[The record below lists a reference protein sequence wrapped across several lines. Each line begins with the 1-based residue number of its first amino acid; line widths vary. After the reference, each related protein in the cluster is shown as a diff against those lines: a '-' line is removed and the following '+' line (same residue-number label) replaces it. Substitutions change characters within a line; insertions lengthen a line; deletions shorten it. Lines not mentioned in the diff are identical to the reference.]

1 MHFENA
7 NELDVTMVM
16 EGVDPH
22 TIWFTDR
29 PVRKSGAITTSQL
42 AAQWAD
48 GGTFD
53 TDAPNAALVM
63 HEAKKVD
70 DGVTDTLVAEVQ
82 DAVYDPASKTFRA
95 QLKVLT
101 DEEADNADG
110 NLAGHG
116 DNHDVAWP
124 SEAGAVSLFID
135 SVGLDAVIASD
146 SPSPVAV
153 STPTAAAPQFAGPV
167 AAATAA
173 SSPSA
178 VATTSAPSPVAS
190 TSKAPSAAAT
200 TSAPTATSTSPS
212 AAPSRSLPPTKASSS
227 IVLCSNPSTCKNSTT
242 NYTYN
247 STIYFQT
254 SITSTVSAPQPG
266 KLISQSRL
274 V

>member
-1 MHFENA
+1 
-7 NELDVTMVM
+7 VTLVM

-22 TIWFTDR
+22 AIWFTDR
-29 PVRKSGAITTSQL
+29 PVRKSGAITTSKL
-42 AAQWAD
+42 AAEWAD

-53 TDAPNAALVM
+53 KDAPNAALVL
-63 HEAKKVD
+63 HEPKKVD

-82 DAVYDPASKTFRA
+82 DAVYNPENKTFRA

-101 DEEADNADG
+101 DEEADNSEG
-110 NLAGHG
+110 NLAAHG

-153 STPTAAAPQFAGPV
+153 STPTAAAPV
-167 AAATAA
+167 AAA
-173 SSPSA
+173 SSS
-178 VATTSAPSPVAS
+178 S
-190 TSKAPSAAAT
+190 APSAAAT
-200 TSAPTATSTSPS
+200 TAAPLPATSSSKEPSAAGTTSAPTATTSSPS
-212 AAPSRSLPPTKASSS
+212 ATSSRSLPPTKTSAA
-227 IVLCSNPSTCKNSTT
+227 IKLCTNPSTCNNSTT

-247 STIYFQT
+247 STIYFQVNV
-254 SITSTVSAPQPG
+254 TSTVSAPQPG
-266 KLISQSRL
+266 QVSSRSHL